1 MPRIFVLILF
11 IFCINN
17 LTAQKKEVLRTII
30 CQRDTIP
37 HVWLEEVVVKRKGK
51 SNNWIQRQY
60 RRQTRLEYNVRK
72 VYPYALLAAD
82 KVREIEQKL
91 ATVSRE
97 SDRKKIIREE
107 YNQLMKTFKAPLMK
121 LSITQ
126 GRILIRLIYRETHH
140 TSFSHIQ
147 EYRGAINAYFWQSI
161 ALIFG
166 HNLKAAYDPSGEDA
180 EIEEIVQKIIAENK
194 R

>member
-30 CQRDTIP
+30 CQGDTIP

-140 TSFSHIQ
+140 TPFSHIQ